1 MKRHGLGVAFLGL
14 ALALA
19 GLYGM
24 WNGWDYIQLERGW
37 SLFIGGATAVS
48 GGVITIALGRVIG
61 MLGRIA
67 DQAPATQASAERK
80 SPAAAESIARA
91 PSTDRGSAAAPA
103 PAKPPVEVDRYSA
116 GGAVYVMF
124 SDGSVEVQTDGRSQR
139 YASLAA
145 LRADTGAR
153 GG

>member
-1 MKRHGLGVAFLGL
+1 MKRHGLGVALLGL

-24 WNGWDYIQLERGW
+24 WSGWDYIQLERGW

-48 GGVITIALGRVIG
+48 GGVVTIALGRVIG
-61 MLGRIA
+61 VLGRIA
-67 DQAPATQASAERK
+67 DHAAATQASDEKKSSRAEPVE
-80 SPAAAESIARA
+80 SAPPADRA
-91 PSTDRGSAAAPA
+91 PAR
-103 PAKPPVEVDRYSA
+103 PPVEVDRYVA
-116 GGAVYVMF
+116 GGSVYVMF
-124 SDGSVEVQTDGRSQR
+124 SDGSVEVQTDGRAQR

-145 LRADTGAR
+145 LRAETGVR